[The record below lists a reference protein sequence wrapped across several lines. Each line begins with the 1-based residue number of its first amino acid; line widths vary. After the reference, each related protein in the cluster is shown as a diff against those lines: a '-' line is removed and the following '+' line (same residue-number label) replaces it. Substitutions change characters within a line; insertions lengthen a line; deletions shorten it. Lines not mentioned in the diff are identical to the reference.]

1 VISCKLQAASCKLQF
16 EACNLLPAIC
26 NLKPEAWSLR
36 TATFDII
43 AAEEEHIMDAAV
55 QPIVIPLWPNGAPG
69 TEDWSQQEQETSGF
83 PPLDIKV
90 VRNIARPSLTAMLP
104 DPAIATGTA
113 VIVAPGGAFH
123 FLAIDHEGWDVARW
137 LNARGIA
144 ALVLKYRVLETAVRD
159 EDFMRELREHMADP
173 ARMRDIRL
181 RIGAMG
187 VADGQ
192 QAVRV
197 VRQRAAEWGIAPDRI
212 GIMGFSA
219 GGTVTTGVAAR
230 YDAESRPDF
239 AAPIYTAPWEIATV
253 PADAPPLFIALA
265 NDDQMAVD
273 ASVPLYTKWRAAGH
287 PAELHIYAKGGHGFG
302 MLKKGLPSDAWI
314 ERFGE
319 WMVGQGFGG

>member
-1 VISCKLQAASCKLQF
+1 MD
-16 EACNLLPAIC
+16 
-26 NLKPEAWSLR
+26 
-36 TATFDII
+36 TA
-43 AAEEEHIMDAAV
+43 V
-55 QPIVIPLWPNGAPG
+55 RPIVIPLWPNGAPG
-69 TEDWSQQEQETSGF
+69 SENWTQQEQETSGL

-90 VRNIARPSLTAMLP
+90 VRNIARPTVMAFLP
-104 DPAIATGTA
+104 NSTVATGTA
-113 VIVAPGGAFH
+113 VVVAPGGAFH
-123 FLAIDHEGWDVARW
+123 FLAIEHEGLDVARW

-144 ALVLKYRVLETAVRD
+144 AFVLKYRVLETAVRD
-159 EDFMRELREHMADP
+159 EDFLRELGEHMADRNWLRE
-173 ARMRDIRL
+173 RMPW
-181 RIGAMG
+181 IGGMA

-192 QAVRV
+192 QAVRL
-197 VRQRAAEWGIAPDRI
+197 VRRRAPEWSIAPDRI

-219 GGTVTTGVAAR
+219 GGVVTTGVAAQ

-239 AAPIYTAPWEIATV
+239 AAPIYTAPWEVGTV

-302 MLKKGLPSDAWI
+302 MLKNNLPSDHWI

-319 WMVGQGFGG
+319 WLVGQGFGG

>member
-1 VISCKLQAASCKLQF
+1 MD
-16 EACNLLPAIC
+16 
-26 NLKPEAWSLR
+26 
-36 TATFDII
+36 TA
-43 AAEEEHIMDAAV
+43 V
-55 QPIVIPLWPNGAPG
+55 RPIVIPLWPNGAPG
-69 TEDWSQQEQETSGF
+69 SENWTQQEQETSGL

-90 VRNIARPSLTAMLP
+90 VRNIARPTVMAFLP
-104 DPAIATGTA
+104 NSAVATGTA
-113 VIVAPGGAFH
+113 VVVAPGGAFH
-123 FLAIDHEGWDVARW
+123 FLAIEHEGLDVARW

-144 ALVLKYRVLETAVRD
+144 AFVLKYRVLETAVRD
-159 EDFMRELREHMADP
+159 EDFLRELGEHMADRNWLRE
-173 ARMRDIRL
+173 RMPW
-181 RIGAMG
+181 IGGMA

-192 QAVRV
+192 QAVRL
-197 VRQRAAEWGIAPDRI
+197 VRRRASEWSIAPDRI

-219 GGTVTTGVAAR
+219 GGVVTTGVAAQ

-239 AAPIYTAPWEIATV
+239 AAPIYTAPWEVGTV

-302 MLKKGLPSDAWI
+302 MLKNNLPSDHWI

-319 WMVGQGFGG
+319 WLVGQGFGG

>member
-1 VISCKLQAASCKLQF
+1 
-16 EACNLLPAIC
+16 
-26 NLKPEAWSLR
+26 
-36 TATFDII
+36 
-43 AAEEEHIMDAAV
+43 MDAAV
-55 QPIVIPLWPNGAPG
+55 QPLVIPLWPDGAPG
-69 TEDWSQQEQETSGF
+69 SEDWSQQEQETVNY
-83 PPLDIKV
+83 PPFEIKI
-90 VRNIARPSLTAMLP
+90 VRNIAQPTVTVMLP
-104 DPAIATGTA
+104 DPAVATGTA
-113 VIVAPGGAFH
+113 VVVAPGGAFH

-144 ALVLKYRVLETAVRD
+144 AIVLKYRVLETAVRD
-159 EDFMRELREHMADP
+159 EDFVREFGEHMADRSWLRE
-173 ARMRDIRL
+173 RMPS
-181 RIGAMG
+181 IGGMA
-187 VADGQ
+187 VADGL
-192 QAVRV
+192 QAVRL

-219 GGTVTTGVAAR
+219 GGTVTTGVAAQ

-239 AAPIYTAPWEIATV
+239 AAPIYSAPWEVDTV

-273 ASVPLYTKWRAAGH
+273 TSIPLYTKWRAAGH

-319 WMVGQGFGG
+319 WLRGEGFGG